1 MKGKTRDRFAGR
13 GRGTIARFI
22 RRRRY
27 PGLLEGRP
35 EDLWREL
42 IARHVPGRS
51 FADVGCMWRVDG
63 AYSFHALVKGAA
75 SVTGIDI
82 NPATTAFAERN
93 AAVNDRVRFV
103 QSDLNDPA
111 LPGRVGA
118 FDVVFCSGVLYHVP
132 NPVASLEQLRRLC
145 RGTLILTTA
154 SILEREMPHAA
165 VFLPYLAT
173 AERERLDFPSP
184 SRKRG
189 LDSGVIERR
198 GYANWLWLPTPSCL
212 RAMARFAGFETLAC
226 HEHRHVTTLVAR
238 AIAVETQWGPR
249 ADPPA

>member
-1 MKGKTRDRFAGR
+1 VKGKTRDRFAGR
-13 GRGTIARFI
+13 GRGTIARWI

-27 PGLLEGRP
+27 PGFLEGRP
-35 EDLWREL
+35 EHLWREL

-63 AYSFHALVKGAA
+63 AYSFHALEKGAA

-82 NPATTAFAERN
+82 NPATAAFAEKN
-93 AAVNDRVRFV
+93 AAVDGRVRFV

-111 LPGRVGA
+111 LPDRAGQ

-132 NPVASLEQLRRLC
+132 NPVFSLEQLRRLC

-154 SILEREMPHAA
+154 SILERKTPHSA
-165 VFLPYLAT
+165 VFLPYLDPDA
-173 AERERLDFPSP
+173 RERLDFAGPA
-184 SRKRG
+184 RKRG
-189 LDSGVIERR
+189 LDSAVIERR

-212 RAMARFAGFETLAC
+212 RAMVRFAGFETLASY
-226 HEHRHVTTLVAR
+226 EHRHVTTLVAR
-238 AIAVETQWGPR
+238 AVAVEAQWGPR
-249 ADPPA
+249 ADSPA